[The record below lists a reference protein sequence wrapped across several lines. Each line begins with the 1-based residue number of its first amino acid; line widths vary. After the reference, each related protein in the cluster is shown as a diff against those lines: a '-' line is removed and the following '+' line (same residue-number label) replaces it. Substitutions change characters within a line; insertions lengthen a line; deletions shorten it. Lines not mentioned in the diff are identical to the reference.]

1 MTNNTELGMFD
12 VKTHFSEVV
21 DRVLREGR
29 PITVTRRGKPVVDIV
44 PTAATPA
51 GRMTVAQVLAA
62 RDELNS
68 EVEPIGFD
76 EIKAI
81 TDEGRRRWPS
91 TQDM

>member
-1 MTNNTELGMFD
+1 MNNSTELGMFD

-44 PTAATPA
+44 PTRASAA
-51 GRMTVAQVLAA
+51 GRMTLAEILAA
-62 RDELNS
+62 RDQLNEELG
-68 EVEPIGFD
+68 PISFD

-81 TDEGRRRWPS
+81 TAEGRA
-91 TQDM
+91 

>member
-1 MTNNTELGMFD
+1 MDNPTELGMFD

-44 PTAATPA
+44 PSAATQT
-51 GRMTVAQVLAA
+51 GRMTLAEVLAV
-62 RDELNS
+62 RDELS
-68 EVEPIGFD
+68 KEVEPTSFD

-81 TDEGRRRWPS
+81 TDEARNRCLD
-91 TQDM
+91 T

>member
-1 MTNNTELGMFD
+1 MTSTTELGMFD

-44 PTAATPA
+44 PTGATA
-51 GRMTVAQVLAA
+51 TGRMTLAEVLQA
-62 RDELNS
+62 REELS
-68 EVEPIGFD
+68 KEVQPMGFD

-81 TDEGRRRWPS
+81 TDEGRARCP
-91 TQDM
+91 DM

>member
-1 MTNNTELGMFD
+1 MNNGTELGIFD

-44 PTAATPA
+44 PTGSTAR
-51 GRMTVAQVLAA
+51 GRMTPEEILAA
-62 RDELNS
+62 REELS
-68 EVEPIGFD
+68 KEVEPMDFA

-81 TDEGRRRWPS
+81 TDEGRDRCP
-91 TQDM
+91 DM